1 MEFNF
6 KLTNLKT
13 LYNFFL
19 FLALFN
25 IFFSTDYLYGK
36 TFSVNDI
43 EVSTPF
49 EMNFNKNDIID
60 EGFNRAFKQLILSI
74 AKSKDQ
80 KLFNQISL
88 SVIKG
93 MIETFSIKEEKFI
106 NEIYYLNLN
115 VSFDKKKIFK
125 FLESKDIF
133 PSLPYPKKIFF
144 FPIIIDENTNEIL
157 IFSENPL
164 FKKWNLDKKK
174 YQLLHYVLPSED
186 LEDLNLISNKIDII
200 EDYDFKEIIKKYNL
214 ENYIITIIF
223 KNNEEIRVLSKINFD
238 QIMDLNNLTLKNINL
253 DSDTDIKKF
262 IEKLKII
269 YEDYWKSK
277 NQINTSIKLPLMISI
292 NNDNNSKVSQ
302 FEKSLTSLDHVYDF
316 YIYKFDNEKNI
327 YKIIFNGSP
336 DDFLKNMKDKNYE
349 FNIQNQIW
357 ILK

>member
-74 AKSKDQ
+74 AKSEDQ

-144 FPIIIDENTNEIL
+144 FP
-157 IFSENPL
+157 
-164 FKKWNLDKKK
+164 
-174 YQLLHYVLPSED
+174 
-186 LEDLNLISNKIDII
+186 
-200 EDYDFKEIIKKYNL
+200 
-214 ENYIITIIF
+214 NY
-223 KNNEEIRVLSKINFD
+223 
-238 QIMDLNNLTLKNINL
+238 
-253 DSDTDIKKF
+253 
-262 IEKLKII
+262 
-269 YEDYWKSK
+269 Y
-277 NQINTSIKLPLMISI
+277 
-292 NNDNNSKVSQ
+292 
-302 FEKSLTSLDHVYDF
+302 
-316 YIYKFDNEKNI
+316 
-327 YKIIFNGSP
+327 
-336 DDFLKNMKDKNYE
+336 
-349 FNIQNQIW
+349 
-357 ILK
+357 